1 MYRYRLD
8 KDPMCLCRYIYT
20 VYHDYY
26 LAHCAAGRDGAE
38 ERVRVW
44 PALQEPGAGAAASP
58 ALVISP
64 AIRSRL

>member
-1 MYRYRLD
+1 MSLSVH
-8 KDPMCLCRYIYT
+8 IYNI
-20 VYHDYY
+20 YHDYY

-58 ALVISP
+58 ALVFSP